1 MMQLPLSVP
10 TVGDDVE
17 LNMLGSASI
26 SNVCG
31 TIGRKTEEMSL
42 YIAVETMI
50 QTLQ

>member
-1 MMQLPLSVP
+1 MQLPLSVP

-31 TIGRKTEEMSL
+31 TIERQKR
-42 YIAVETMI
+42 
-50 QTLQ
+50 